1 MIPRYRLLAA
11 RILTELRSLERSVD
25 QAEGALARAE
35 QQPADQSYFAAAMAF
50 ELHSF
55 YAGLERLFEVIG
67 SDVEQSRPSGAT
79 WHREL
84 LAQMALPITDV
95 RPAVIQ
101 AETQAALL
109 EYLEFRHVVRHMYTF
124 DLRIDRVMELE
135 RGLRPTF
142 DLARRDLMRF
152 AEFLDGLATAD
163 EAGT

>member
-1 MIPRYRLLAA
+1 MIPRYRLLAS
-11 RILTELRSLERSVD
+11 RIRTELRTLERSVD

-35 QQPADQSYFAAAMAF
+35 QQSADQSYFLAAVAF

-67 SDVEQSRPSGAT
+67 SDVEQSRPSGAA
-79 WHREL
+79 WHRDL
-84 LAQMALPITDV
+84 LGQMTLSIADV
-95 RPAVIQ
+95 RPAVVQ

-124 DLRIDRVMELE
+124 DLRAERVMELG
-135 RGLRPTF
+135 RGLRPAF
-142 DLARRDLMRF
+142 DLARRDLLRF

-163 EAGT
+163 ETGM

>member
-1 MIPRYRLLAA
+1 
-11 RILTELRSLERSVD
+11 
-25 QAEGALARAE
+25 
-35 QQPADQSYFAAAMAF
+35 
-50 ELHSF
+50 
-55 YAGLERLFEVIG
+55 
-67 SDVEQSRPSGAT
+67 
-79 WHREL
+79 
-84 LAQMALPITDV
+84 MALPLAEV

-101 AETQAALL
+101 TETRAAML